1 MTNGTYKVLEV
12 DRPTV
17 NERIY
22 PRKIV
27 ETMIESVREKMNKR
41 ELRGK
46 QYDSEHYTWPD
57 FFQMMVDG
65 SQRGGRVSMSEKT
78 VRLKKELVVPGYWH
92 YFVNHYGDN
101 DAVWIP
107 PCKYPADTEFE
118 VIKEGIACGPE
129 KEVRGPHIP
138 DGTHIAV
145 CRWEQ
150 YPVTEDQIGVAE
162 MFVVPVTMLEGKS

>member
-27 ETMIESVREKMNKR
+27 ETMI
-41 ELRGK
+41 
-46 QYDSEHYTWPD
+46 
-57 FFQMMVDG
+57 
-65 SQRGGRVSMSEKT
+65 VSMSEKT

-92 YFVNHYGDN
+92 YFVNHYGEN

-145 CRWEQ
+145 CKWER

-162 MFVVPVTMLEGKS
+162 MFVVPVTMLEVKS